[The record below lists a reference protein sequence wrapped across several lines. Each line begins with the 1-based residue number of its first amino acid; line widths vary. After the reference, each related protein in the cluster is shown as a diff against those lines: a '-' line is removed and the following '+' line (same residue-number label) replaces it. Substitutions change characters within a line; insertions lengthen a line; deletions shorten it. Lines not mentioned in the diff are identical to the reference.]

1 MSTFVLPERTHD
13 QFSTLEY
20 MAGWLKGFLL
30 VVVLL
35 IFSCFSS
42 LARNLP
48 DSFADLVEKLSP
60 AVVNITT
67 TAIVPEREKFN
78 PMVPRGSPF
87 EDFFRDFMERQDP
100 GDQQPKR
107 QRRGTALGSG
117 FIISPDGLLV
127 TNNHVIE
134 NADEIK
140 IEMLNGSVL
149 EAKVLGTDPKT
160 DIALLKVNSEI
171 SLPYVEFGDSDKS
184 RVGDWVLAIGNP
196 LGQGFSVS
204 AGIISARGRDLQG
217 PYDDFIQ
224 TDAAIN
230 RGNSGG
236 PLFNTDGLVI
246 GVNTAILSP
255 NGGSIGIGFSMSS
268 VVVEK
273 VIKQLREFGETRR
286 GWLGVRIQNL
296 NEEVAEALGLED
308 IIGALVTDV
317 PGGPAQKAGIRSGD
331 VIIEFDGEKIEDSGT
346 LVKVVG
352 DSEVGKEVKVLIWRD
367 GSEKIISVVL
377 GRLETVQVSEN
388 DSEDIDQKMLYFAG
402 MSLSS
407 INDDLRKRFDIADKV
422 KGVLVTEVKENSA
435 ARLRGISAGDVIE
448 KIDQVEVE
456 SPSTFIKLVDNAKSR
471 KKSSVLLLVKRGMDG
486 RFIAIPLKQ

>member
-1 MSTFVLPERTHD
+1 M
-13 QFSTLEY
+13 
-20 MAGWLKGFLL
+20 
-30 VVVLL
+30 
-35 IFSCFSS
+35 
-42 LARNLP
+42 
-48 DSFADLVEKLSP
+48 VEKLSP

-67 TAIVPEREKFN
+67 TAVVPDREQFN

-87 EDFFRDFMERQDP
+87 EDFFRDFMEKQP

-117 FIISPDGLLV
+117 FIISSDGLLV

-140 IEMLNGSVL
+140 IEMLNGDTL

-160 DIALLKVNSEI
+160 DIALLKVESKSE
-171 SLPYVEFGDSDKS
+171 LPFVEFGNSDKS

-236 PLFNTDGLVI
+236 PLFNTDGKVI

-268 VVVEK
+268 AVVKK
-273 VIKQLREFGETRR
+273 VVNQLRDFGETRR

-296 NEEVAEALGLED
+296 NSEVAEALGLESTD
-308 IIGALVTDV
+308 GALVTDV
-317 PGGPAQKAGIRSGD
+317 PDGPAKEAGIKSGD
-331 VIIEFDGEKIEDSGT
+331 VIIEFDGVTINDSSS

-352 DSEVGKEVKVLIWRD
+352 DSDVGKDVSVLIWRD
-367 GSEKIISVVL
+367 GNKKKVTVTL
-377 GRLETVQVSEN
+377 GRLETVQISDERNQRRTNKVN
-388 DSEDIDQKMLYFAG
+388 QYAG
-402 MSLSS
+402 MSFTDL
-407 INDDLRKRFDIADKV
+407 NDEIRKRFDLSDDTI
-422 KGVLVTEVKENSA
+422 GVVVIGINDDSPAA
-435 ARLRGISAGDVIE
+435 ARGILAGDIIQKV
-448 KIDQVEVE
+448 DQVDIQN
-456 SPSTFIKLVDNAKSR
+456 STQILKLIEEAKN
-471 KKSSVLLLVKRGMDG
+471 KNKSSILFLIKRGSNV
-486 RFIAIPLKQ
+486 RFIAIPVE

>member
-1 MSTFVLPERTHD
+1 MCIRD
-13 QFSTLEY
+13 
-20 MAGWLKGFLL
+20 
-30 VVVLL
+30 
-35 IFSCFSS
+35 
-42 LARNLP
+42 R
-48 DSFADLVEKLSP
+48 LSP

-67 TAIVPEREKFN
+67 TAVVPEREQFN

-87 EDFFRDFMERQDP
+87 EDFFRDFMEKQP

-117 FIISPDGLLV
+117 FIISSDGLLV

-140 IEMLNGSVL
+140 IEMLNGEIL

-160 DIALLKVNSEI
+160 DVALLKVESKTK
-171 SLPYVEFGDSDKS
+171 LPFVEFGNSDDA

-236 PLFNTDGLVI
+236 PLFNTSGKVI

-268 VVVEK
+268 VVVQK
-273 VIKQLREFGETRR
+273 VVNQLRDYGETRR

-296 NEEVAEALGLED
+296 NSEVAEALGLEN
-308 IIGALVTDV
+308 INGALVTDV
-317 PGGPAQKAGIRSGD
+317 PEGPARKAGIRSGD
-331 VIIEFDGEKIEDSGT
+331 VIIEFDGLKINDSSS

-352 DSEVGKEVKVLIWRD
+352 DSEVGKDVDILIWRD
-367 GSEKIISVVL
+367 GNQKTLTVKL
-377 GRLETVQVSEN
+377 GRLENVQLSNEKN
-388 DSEDIDQKMLYFAG
+388 QNRSSKINEYAG
-402 MSLSS
+402 MSFT
-407 INDDLRKRFDIADKV
+407 DLTNEIRKRFDLSDESI
-422 KGVLVTEVKENSA
+422 GVVVVGVNDNSPA
-435 ARLRGISAGDVIE
+435 AERGIKPGDIIQKV
-448 KIDQVEVE
+448 DQVDINTSNEILKV
-456 SPSTFIKLVDNAKSR
+456 VDEAKNK
-471 KKSSVLLLVKRGMDG
+471 KKSSILFLIKRGLNA
-486 RFIAIPLKQ
+486 RFIALPIN

>member
-1 MSTFVLPERTHD
+1 M
-13 QFSTLEY
+13 
-20 MAGWLKGFLL
+20 
-30 VVVLL
+30 
-35 IFSCFSS
+35 
-42 LARNLP
+42 
-48 DSFADLVEKLSP
+48 VEQLSP

-67 TAIVPEREKFN
+67 TAVVPEREQFN

-87 EDFFRDFMERQDP
+87 EDFFRDFMEKQP

-117 FIISPDGLLV
+117 FIISSDGLLV

-140 IEMLNGSVL
+140 IEMLNGEIL

-160 DIALLKVNSEI
+160 DVALLKVESKNK
-171 SLPYVEFGDSDKS
+171 LPFVEFGNSDDS

-236 PLFNTDGLVI
+236 PLFNTSGKVI

-268 VVVEK
+268 VVVQK
-273 VIKQLREFGETRR
+273 VVNQLRDYGETRR

-296 NEEVAEALGLED
+296 NSEVAEALGLEN
-308 IIGALVTDV
+308 INGALVTDV
-317 PGGPAQKAGIRSGD
+317 PEGPARKAGIRSGD
-331 VIIEFDGEKIEDSGT
+331 VIIEFDGLKINDSSS

-352 DSEVGKEVKVLIWRD
+352 DSEVGKDVDILIWRD
-367 GSEKIISVVL
+367 GNQKTLTVKL
-377 GRLETVQVSEN
+377 GRLENVQLSNEKN
-388 DSEDIDQKMLYFAG
+388 QNRSSKINEYAG
-402 MSLSS
+402 MSFT
-407 INDDLRKRFDIADKV
+407 DLTNEIRKRFDLSDESI
-422 KGVLVTEVKENSA
+422 GVVVVGVNDNSPA
-435 ARLRGISAGDVIE
+435 AERGIKPGDIIQKV
-448 KIDQVEVE
+448 DQVDINTSKE
-456 SPSTFIKLVDNAKSR
+456 ILKLVDEAKN
-471 KKSSVLLLVKRGMDG
+471 KNKSSILFLIKRGLNV
-486 RFIAIPLKQ
+486 RFIALPIN

>member
-1 MSTFVLPERTHD
+1 MKKLVL
-13 QFSTLEY
+13 FSNLFIVFKKVNFY
-20 MAGWLKGFLL
+20 NFCNNLFLFSF
-30 VVVLL
+30 VLL
-35 IFSCFSS
+35 ISS
-42 LARNLP
+42 FPVRGSNLP
-48 DSFADLVEKLSP
+48 ESFADLVEQLSP

-67 TAIVPEREKFN
+67 TAIVPEREQFN

-87 EDFFRDFMERQDP
+87 EDFFRDFMEKQP

-117 FIISPDGLLV
+117 FIISSDGLLV

-140 IEMLNGSVL
+140 IEMLNGEIL

-160 DIALLKVNSEI
+160 DVALLKVESKTK
-171 SLPYVEFGDSDKS
+171 LPFVEFGNSDDA

-236 PLFNTDGLVI
+236 PLFNTSGKVI

-268 VVVEK
+268 VVVQK
-273 VIKQLREFGETRR
+273 VVNQLRDYGETRR

-296 NEEVAEALGLED
+296 NSEVAEALGLEN
-308 IIGALVTDV
+308 INGALVTDV
-317 PGGPAQKAGIRSGD
+317 PEGPARKAGIRSGD
-331 VIIEFDGEKIEDSGT
+331 VIIEFDGLKINDSSS

-352 DSEVGKEVKVLIWRD
+352 DSEVGKDVDILIWRD
-367 GSEKIISVVL
+367 GNQKTLTVKL
-377 GRLETVQVSEN
+377 GRLENVQLSNEKN
-388 DSEDIDQKMLYFAG
+388 QNRSSKINEYAG
-402 MSLSS
+402 MSFT
-407 INDDLRKRFDIADKV
+407 DLTNEIRKRFDLSDESI
-422 KGVLVTEVKENSA
+422 GVVVVGVNDNSPA
-435 ARLRGISAGDVIE
+435 AERGIKPGDIIQKV
-448 KIDQVEVE
+448 DQVDINTSKEILKV
-456 SPSTFIKLVDNAKSR
+456 VDEAKNN
-471 KKSSVLLLVKRGMDG
+471 KKSSILFLIKRGLNV
-486 RFIAIPLKQ
+486 RFIALPIN

>member
-42 LARNLP
+42 PARNLP

-100 GDQQPKR
+100 GNQPKR

-456 SPSTFIKLVDNAKSR
+456 SPSTFIKIVDDAKSR

>member
-42 LARNLP
+42 PARNLP

-67 TAIVPEREKFN
+67 TAVVPEREKFN

-407 INDDLRKRFDIADKV
+407 INDELRKRFDVADKV

-456 SPSTFIKLVDNAKSR
+456 SPSTFIKIVDDAKSR